1 MDVVEIRSSIEIFSA
16 ADLPPNLT
24 RDTKRDM
31 VGYERDVNRA
41 LQFPI
46 IEPPVCTLNIATQ
59 IIDWGLWT
67 DQHRAAQGIASEESA
82 LWSFEN
88 LYAGKIKGRNIG
100 TEGRQR
106 NIGEIC
112 DDAGRGLAKR
122 NLPDTAQG
130 NGGIFFASFGSSP
143 ETRGDRVDVGNG
155 LNGTARQCFS

>member
-16 ADLPPNLT
+16 AVLPPNLT

-31 VGYERDVNRA
+31 VGDDQDVNRA

-112 DDAGRGLAKR
+112 D
-122 NLPDTAQG
+122 
-130 NGGIFFASFGSSP
+130 
-143 ETRGDRVDVGNG
+143 
-155 LNGTARQCFS
+155 ARSEEHTSEHSQ

>member
-1 MDVVEIRSSIEIFSA
+1 MRISDWSSDVCAS
-16 ADLPPNLT
+16 DL
-24 RDTKRDM
+24 
-31 VGYERDVNRA
+31 

-122 NLPDTAQG
+122 NLPDT
-130 NGGIFFASFGSSP
+130 
-143 ETRGDRVDVGNG
+143 DRTSVV
-155 LNGTARQCFS
+155 